1 MIGYMPAALTEKAL
15 KKGNP
20 AFLPFSGHI
29 GGLLQDIY
37 AVLQAAN
44 SDLPALSLE
53 AVINDIPGLNTRVR
67 RAHDEAMLQTLKAM
81 FQEQCNSESTAER
94 IRSERNLAS
103 MHTVMDGGASKFM
116 DAMPLVI
123 FTEMSDQKRLIATLG
138 PWGM

>member
-1 MIGYMPAALTEKAL
+1 M
-15 KKGNP
+15 
-20 AFLPFSGHI
+20 
-29 GGLLQDIY
+29 QDIY